1 MSSRYEEVRAM
12 GQSLAPARISASWAR
27 SETYGAPTEAVD
39 PAFTGAVDDG
49 SLFARCG
56 GEVLAGLHEGLP
68 GEPISLML
76 TDADGIV
83 VSRLCDERALLDA
96 LDRTYL
102 APGFAFGEREA
113 GTTGLGL
120 ALADRVPSLVRGD
133 EHYCTGLWG
142 YTCAAAPV
150 LDPVDGSLLGSINL
164 TTWSQRSDGLLLAL
178 ARTAAGQTSA
188 LMLAHARGAS
198 PRRAPRGEVFR
209 VAPQPVGGTAAL
221 GPAWAAAL
229 DEVRDALRDGAR
241 VGVVGEPGAG
251 KSALLAAALRAV
263 RPRHRVLHARPP
275 AAEDAVSWLSLWSP
289 ELGKDD
295 TAVIAGR
302 VHELPAPV
310 ATRLAALV
318 RSLPRASLS
327 VTAGCVDGI
336 PDALSRLLDVVVEVP
351 ALRHRPEDVPVL
363 AAHFARDG
371 VTFTDAAARAL
382 RTYSWPGN
390 VEQLR
395 RTVRDAA
402 ARSSL
407 VDVRHLP
414 PELLATRS
422 GSLTRIESL
431 ERDELVRC
439 LTEHGMSVTRAAETL
454 GISRAT
460 AYRRVQRYGITTS
473 R

>member
-83 VSRLCDERALLDA
+83 VSRLCDERGLTDA

-188 LMLAHARGAS
+188 LMLAHGRGAS

-209 VAPQPVGGTAAL
+209 VAPQP
-221 GPAWAAAL
+221 
-229 DEVRDALRDGAR
+229 
-241 VGVVGEPGAG
+241 
-251 KSALLAAALRAV
+251 
-263 RPRHRVLHARPP
+263 
-275 AAEDAVSWLSLWSP
+275 
-289 ELGKDD
+289 
-295 TAVIAGR
+295 
-302 VHELPAPV
+302 
-310 ATRLAALV
+310 
-318 RSLPRASLS
+318 
-327 VTAGCVDGI
+327 
-336 PDALSRLLDVVVEVP
+336 
-351 ALRHRPEDVPVL
+351 
-363 AAHFARDG
+363 
-371 VTFTDAAARAL
+371 
-382 RTYSWPGN
+382 
-390 VEQLR
+390 
-395 RTVRDAA
+395 
-402 ARSSL
+402 
-407 VDVRHLP
+407 
-414 PELLATRS
+414 
-422 GSLTRIESL
+422 
-431 ERDELVRC
+431 
-439 LTEHGMSVTRAAETL
+439 
-454 GISRAT
+454 
-460 AYRRVQRYGITTS
+460 
-473 R
+473 

>member
-1 MSSRYEEVRAM
+1 M
-12 GQSLAPARISASWAR
+12 
-27 SETYGAPTEAVD
+27 
-39 PAFTGAVDDG
+39 
-49 SLFARCG
+49 
-56 GEVLAGLHEGLP
+56 
-68 GEPISLML
+68 
-76 TDADGIV
+76 
-83 VSRLCDERALLDA
+83 
-96 LDRTYL
+96 
-102 APGFAFGEREA
+102 
-113 GTTGLGL
+113 
-120 ALADRVPSLVRGD
+120 
-133 EHYCTGLWG
+133 
-142 YTCAAAPV
+142 
-150 LDPVDGSLLGSINL
+150 
-164 TTWSQRSDGLLLAL
+164 
-178 ARTAAGQTSA
+178 
-188 LMLAHARGAS
+188 
-198 PRRAPRGEVFR
+198 
-209 VAPQPVGGTAAL
+209 
-221 GPAWAAAL
+221 
-229 DEVRDALRDGAR
+229 
-241 VGVVGEPGAG
+241 VGEPGAG
-251 KSALLAAALRAV
+251 KSALLADALRTV

-327 VTAGCVDGI
+327 VTAGGVDGI

-382 RTYSWPGN
+382 RTHSWPGN